1 MDIPGDFGRNRKWK
15 GMMDNNNTQ
24 HRILIIDDDGDYR
37 KLVRSWLGGQIPDGE
52 VVEYDPVSDGIP
64 GADFN
69 WSSFDVLLLDYD
81 LNLGDVTGLDILQ
94 ANRENKLFPTTVML
108 TAAGSED
115 VAVRAFKYGVLDY
128 LRKERID
135 RVQLIDAVKN
145 ALAHEVTKRQHLDT
159 MEEAIQIAQV
169 ESRKV
174 IATFKSKYAKLRE
187 LEVKRVKAERERIE
201 QDLQKKQE
209 VLQQIEQERRKAEEL
224 KNYLLKE
231 MDKMKTH
238 ATEADDINEQLE
250 VTQEKLVI
258 ANNSINRI
266 EQDYKQA
273 EAAVARTQ
281 WKQEQ
286 RVELQQQLENDMS
299 IFRDDMEHHEKQM
312 SEFNNKMKDR
322 IDVLKDIARSKKET
336 AMKHDKNLIDD
347 ISSGLGKEEQ

>member
-1 MDIPGDFGRNRKWK
+1 MDKNI
-15 GMMDNNNTQ
+15 TQ

-37 KLVRSWLGGQIPDGE
+37 KLVRGWLGNQIPDTE

-64 GADFN
+64 AADFN

-81 LNLGDVTGLDILQ
+81 LNLGEITGLDILQ
-94 ANRENKLFPTTVML
+94 ANQENKLFPATVML

-115 VAVRAFKYGVLDY
+115 VAVRAFKFGVLDY
-128 LRKERID
+128 LRKERTD
-135 RVQLIDAVKN
+135 RVHLIEAVKH
-145 ALAHEVTKRQHLDT
+145 ALAHQVTKRQHLDT
-159 MEEAIQIAQV
+159 MEEAIHIAQV

-224 KNYLLKE
+224 KSYLLKE
-231 MDKMKTH
+231 MEKMETH
-238 ATEADDINEQLE
+238 ATDPGDIKEQLE
-250 VTQEKLVI
+250 VTQEKLAL
-258 ANNSINRI
+258 ANNSIDRI

-286 RVELQQQLENDMS
+286 GLALQQQLENDMS
-299 IFRDDMEHHEKQM
+299 SFRDDMEQHEIQM
-312 SEFNNKMKDR
+312 SEFNNKIKGR
-322 IDVLKDIARSKKET
+322 IDVLKDIARSKKES
-336 AMKHDKNLIDD
+336 AMKHDRNLLDD
-347 ISSGLGKEEQ
+347 ITSSLGKEEK